1 MQEEKGIHIA
11 IIPDGNRRWA
21 EKRGKPRWWG
31 HVHGAKKLEE
41 LSTWCSDHPEIK
53 TVSVYALSTE
63 NLGRDDVELNK
74 LWSIYKDEF
83 GKLLKDKNIKK
94 NQLRVNIVGNTNAW
108 RADVKQAAKDVMD
121 TTKLYTNRVLNIMLA
136 YGSKFE
142 IVEAARSTFNKGVKI
157 VPSVEK
163 LLNQFLL
170 IPEPVDLVIRTGG
183 QRRLSNF
190 LLWQAAYAELYF
202 TETLWPD
209 LSRKEFEKILRW
221 YTGQKKKFGL

>member
-1 MQEEKGIHIA
+1 M
-11 IIPDGNRRWA
+11 
-21 EKRGKPRWWG
+21 
-31 HVHGAKKLEE
+31 
-41 LSTWCSDHPEIK
+41 
-53 TVSVYALSTE
+53 
-63 NLGRDDVELNK
+63 
-74 LWSIYKDEF
+74 
-83 GKLLKDKNIKK
+83 KDKSTKK

-108 RADVKQAAKDVMD
+108 RADVKQAAKDVMN
-121 TTKLYTNRVLNIMLA
+121 TTKQYTNRVLNIMLA

-163 LLNQFLL
+163 LFNQFLL

-202 TETLWPD
+202 TDTLWPD